1 MNGNFYACMG
11 SSRTNHIYNTQ
22 MREKDVLNKHIRANG
37 MVFAMLEQEQKLL
50 KNALF
55 DHLVQKTKK
64 WLINDPKWMGNIVN
78 DQYHLFW
85 YAIHEQ

>member
-1 MNGNFYACMG
+1 M
-11 SSRTNHIYNTQ
+11 I
-22 MREKDVLNKHIRANG
+22 
-37 MVFAMLEQEQKLL
+37 FAVLEQEQKLL
-50 KNALF
+50 KNTLF

-78 DQYHLFW
+78 DQYNLFW

>member
-1 MNGNFYACMG
+1 MG
-11 SSRTNHIYNTQ
+11 STRTNHIYNTQ

-50 KNALF
+50 KNTLF

-64 WLINDPKWMGNIVN
+64 
-78 DQYHLFW
+78 
-85 YAIHEQ
+85 